1 MGGEEIQAAKKFQRQ
16 RNLAAKVIRAT
27 RKLGNSSGKKIRAAR
42 KFERQGNLGGKEIRA
57 ANFLAALIFSRAAR

>member
-16 RNLAAKVIRAT
+16 RNSAPNVIRAT